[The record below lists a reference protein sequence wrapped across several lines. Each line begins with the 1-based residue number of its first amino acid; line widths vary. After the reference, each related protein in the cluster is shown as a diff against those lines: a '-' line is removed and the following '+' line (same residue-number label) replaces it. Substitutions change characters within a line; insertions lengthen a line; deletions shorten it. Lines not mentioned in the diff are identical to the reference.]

1 MILAQKLQGKTPVEK
16 MRWLHRAIELL
27 RLQHNNKGTDFR
39 NGVITEQEWKSYVTL
54 FEQRNAKLLRAMN
67 LVRKNVGLTDMTP
80 AEREQS
86 KTIWLDGKDA
96 TDLDADIDI
105 DVIED

>member
-27 RLQHNNKGTDFR
+27 RLQHNNKGADFR
-39 NGVITEQEWKSYVTL
+39 NGVITEQEWNEYLVT
-54 FEQRNAKLLRAMN
+54 FENRNKKLLRAMN
-67 LVRKNVGLTDMTP
+67 IVRENHGITELTK
-80 AEREQS
+80 AERDQM
-86 KTIWLDGKDA
+86 KTVWLDGRDA